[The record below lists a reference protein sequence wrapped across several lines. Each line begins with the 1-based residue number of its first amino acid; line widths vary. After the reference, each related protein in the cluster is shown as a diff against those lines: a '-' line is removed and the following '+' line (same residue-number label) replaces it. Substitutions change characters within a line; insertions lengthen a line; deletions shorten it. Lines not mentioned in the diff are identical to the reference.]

1 MGSIPV
7 RVANL
12 LRVLLFFLLLLLGL
26 LALRNLFHFFSSRSL
41 QQGNTSSINAPPA
54 MDQIEPYRQ
63 IVQLQSEIV
72 KISRRNRELR
82 ERCDELERVL
92 MEEIPVAGKGSN
104 HVETAEPVVREGL
117 WFRLRFWLSKT
128 LNACRPFRWL
138 RV

>member
-1 MGSIPV
+1 
-7 RVANL
+7 
-12 LRVLLFFLLLLLGL
+12 
-26 LALRNLFHFFSSRSL
+26 
-41 QQGNTSSINAPPA
+41 

-82 ERCDELERVL
+82 ERCEELERALSEGMPDTDHDLNGTEAAVPA
-92 MEEIPVAGKGSN
+92 I
-104 HVETAEPVVREGL
+104 RDGL
-117 WFRLRFWLSKT
+117 WLRLRFWVSKV